1 VKVGLS
7 IMHGPKHAGFELI
20 KGEKWVWCIA

>member
-7 IMHGPKHAGFELI
+7 IMHGPKHAGFGLI
-20 KGEKWVWCIA
+20 KGEKWV

>member
-20 KGEKWVWCIA
+20 KGEKWV